1 MTIKD
6 ATRQLGLALA
16 EDEGVAA
23 FNAAKRAYDRNE
35 ELSALLGEYRAER
48 TLLGEIYAKTDT
60 TPEENA
66 AAEKM
71 NARVAELA
79 GQIRAH
85 EAYIA
90 LEAAQETVNALME
103 QVNRDISFYAFGELP
118 EGCTHDCSTCGG
130 CGH

>member
-1 MTIKD
+1 MTVKE

-16 EDEGVAA
+16 EEADVAA
-23 FNAAKRAYDRNE
+23 FNAAKRAYDQNT
-35 ELSALLGEYRAER
+35 ELSELLGEYRAER
-48 TLLGEIYAKTDT
+48 TLLGELYAKTDT
-60 TPEENA
+60 TAEEDA

-79 GQIRAH
+79 EKIRAH
-85 EAYIA
+85 EAYVA
-90 LEAAQETVNALME
+90 LEEAQAAVNALME

-118 EGCTHDCSTCGG
+118 DGCTHDCSTCGG